1 MERGQADMD
10 PSIEVPRPDPRVNL
24 RKRWLRAVPD
34 RHDSAGQSEGRA
46 RSSTRSTDQRMGV
59 EQQLT
64 SLLERA
70 QPYAPS
76 ALTGIGGTLLL
87 GSLPF
92 YPTGWPVAIGIL
104 AAIVALRLPWLGAG
118 LVLAAALP
126 LLGNLAFGLVPPAAI
141 LLGIWMI
148 LMLRDGRRALLPLL
162 APLATVCF
170 AWALYPLLCGAS
182 PRVWVRGA
190 LGAAGALTM
199 TLVLGLA
206 GFGSPLTPTLDLATL
221 GTRVTASDDVI
232 VTAGTVAA
240 AIGFGPLLLAAVWAA
255 LAITAPAVLAARGRA
270 LLTAAG
276 LWLGIGT
283 LSTLAIGVVLSGTLV
298 APLATVMGA
307 GAAGIVILIRARRP
321 EAASAAVENAN

>member
-1 MERGQADMD
+1 
-10 PSIEVPRPDPRVNL
+10 
-24 RKRWLRAVPD
+24 
-34 RHDSAGQSEGRA
+34 
-46 RSSTRSTDQRMGV
+46 
-59 EQQLT
+59 
-64 SLLERA
+64 
-70 QPYAPS
+70 
-76 ALTGIGGTLLL
+76 
-87 GSLPF
+87 
-92 YPTGWPVAIGIL
+92 
-104 AAIVALRLPWLGAG
+104 
-118 LVLAAALP
+118 
-126 LLGNLAFGLVPPAAI
+126 
-141 LLGIWMI
+141 
-148 LMLRDGRRALLPLL
+148 
-162 APLATVCF
+162 
-170 AWALYPLLCGAS
+170 
-182 PRVWVRGA
+182 
-190 LGAAGALTM
+190 M